1 MEGSAAP
8 ACSYFFGQ
16 SQKFCRRHG
25 IRRAPAVTQIRPFVL
40 AFTPSALAA
49 ELVHCLRG
57 RKGAMETL
65 HPIQRFDLPTPSFN
79 YSTYTLAELFK
90 ERYWVDVRT
99 EPNRIRALEQE
110 IEKRCAHI
118 RERATQT
125 RFSPTSMSR
134 FKPYGLISGVLV
146 LLICTGPFVA
156 LELLDL
162 INLLSDAHAD
172 LVGLSGVWALLTLP
186 LVIIAFVMGT
196 VRDAE
201 RVVNWFDLAGR

>member
-1 MEGSAAP
+1 
-8 ACSYFFGQ
+8 
-16 SQKFCRRHG
+16 
-25 IRRAPAVTQIRPFVL
+25 
-40 AFTPSALAA
+40 
-49 ELVHCLRG
+49 
-57 RKGAMETL
+57 METL
-65 HPIQRFDLPTPSFN
+65 HAIKRCDLPTPSFD
-79 YSTYTLAELFK
+79 YSTYTLVELFK
-90 ERYWVDVRT
+90 ERYWVDART
-99 EPNRIRALEQE
+99 EPSRIRALEQE

-125 RFSPTSMSR
+125 RFGPTSIIR

-156 LELLDL
+156 LEFLDL

-172 LVGLSGVWALLTLP
+172 LLGLSGVWALLTLP

>member
-1 MEGSAAP
+1 MEDPWRQRARTFLADPTNSAVGRPCAGLPQLHKFALLSLLLPP
-8 ACSYFFGQ
+8 ARLQRSWYIAC
-16 SQKFCRRHG
+16 
-25 IRRAPAVTQIRPFVL
+25 
-40 AFTPSALAA
+40 AA
-49 ELVHCLRG
+49 QRF
-57 RKGAMETL
+57 METL
-65 HPIQRFDLPTPSFN
+65 HAIKRCDLPTPSFD
-79 YSTYTLAELFK
+79 YSTYTLVELFK

-99 EPNRIRALEQE
+99 EPSRIRELEQE

-125 RFSPTSMSR
+125 RFGPTSMIR

-156 LELLDL
+156 LEFLDL

-172 LVGLSGVWALLTLP
+172 LLGLSGVWALLTLP

>member
-1 MEGSAAP
+1 
-8 ACSYFFGQ
+8 
-16 SQKFCRRHG
+16 
-25 IRRAPAVTQIRPFVL
+25 
-40 AFTPSALAA
+40 
-49 ELVHCLRG
+49 
-57 RKGAMETL
+57 METL

-201 RVVNWFDLAGR
+201 RVVNWFDLAGREQLPESITAKLYPSYKTAAAKYRRRSLGCAITLARVEP